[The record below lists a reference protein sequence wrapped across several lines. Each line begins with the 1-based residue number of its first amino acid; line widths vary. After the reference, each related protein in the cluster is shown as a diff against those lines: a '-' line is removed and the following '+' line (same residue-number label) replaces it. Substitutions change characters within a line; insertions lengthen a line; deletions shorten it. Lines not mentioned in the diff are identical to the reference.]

1 MKKILLV
8 SFSMIITSLAAQN
21 NCENLKNQVASLQ
34 SENKELASQNEYFK
48 KILKINTSLLET
60 TKDGTNFKIVKVVGD
75 KTTKSVYI
83 TMLLETQDENKSY
96 STISEPA
103 SIIDLEG
110 NDVKINWDKSLE
122 VSGSLTLG
130 VPKKVIMIFTYK
142 DGNLYSEEPRIIK
155 LFKFKFIAKLDSKK
169 YSVEDV
175 RTILEFND
183 LKINWK

>member
-1 MKKILLV
+1 M
-8 SFSMIITSLAAQN
+8 
-21 NCENLKNQVASLQ
+21 
-34 SENKELASQNEYFK
+34 
-48 KILKINTSLLET
+48 
-60 TKDGTNFKIVKVVGD
+60 
-75 KTTKSVYI
+75 YI